1 MSTKIDRKR
10 VAVVGFAPEAI
21 DLSGFPGATPE
32 KIRGGLD
39 ASIEQLKSLGHDA
52 VLCLFDPN
60 DWSTTDAVVE
70 ELRNNTIHVIEV
82 GAGMRKSPDL
92 LHLFERFINQILET
106 GTKAKVCFNNDPT
119 DTVPAILRWL

>member
-1 MSTKIDRKR
+1 M
-10 VAVVGFAPEAI
+10 
-21 DLSGFPGATPE
+21 LY
-32 KIRGGLD
+32 
-39 ASIEQLKSLGHDA
+39 
-52 VLCLFDPN
+52 LFDPN
-60 DWSTTDAVVE
+60 DWSTADAVLE
-70 ELRNNTIHVIEV
+70 ELKNNTIHVIEV